1 MSPTKNLERLPNI
14 HIPPAPNYISVPIM
28 REAMFYEKLADDK
41 VKCHLC
47 NHFCTIAPDK
57 RGICSVRENRKGV
70 LYSLVYGRVIA
81 SGVDP
86 IEKKPLF
93 NFLPGTESFSIA
105 TVGCNFKCRWCQNW
119 NISQISRTAKEIPG
133 HDMTPEDVVWS
144 ATQHD
149 CKTIAYTYTEPTIFT
164 EFALDVMKLAHKS
177 GIKNVF
183 VTNGYTSEEALSE
196 ISQYLDAGNIDLKAF
211 RDETYRK
218 MCGARLEPVLDTIRR
233 YKELGIWLEVTTLVV
248 PTVNDSEE
256 ELREIARFIADV
268 GVEIPWHIS
277 QFYPQHRF
285 LDAPSTP
292 VEVLHRAREIGIEE
306 GLRYVYEGNIP
317 GMGNEN
323 TYCYRCKELLIKR
336 FGFSIIENRIEDGK
350 CFNCG
355 AEIDGVF

>member
-1 MSPTKNLERLPNI
+1 M
-14 HIPPAPNYISVPIM
+14 SVPIM
-28 REAMFYEKLADDK
+28 KEAMFYEKLADDK

-47 NHFCTIAPDK
+47 NHFCTIAPGK

-70 LYSLVYGRVIA
+70 LYSLVYGRIIA

-93 NFLPGTESFSIA
+93 NVLPGTESFSIA
-105 TVGCNFKCRWCQNW
+105 TAGCNFKCRWCQNW

-133 HDMTPEDVVWS
+133 HDITPEDVVWS

-149 CKTIAYTYTEPTIFT
+149 CETIAYTYTEPTVFM
-164 EFALDVMKLAHKS
+164 EFALDVMKLAHRS

-183 VTNGYTSEEALSE
+183 VSNGYTSEEALSE
-196 ISQYLDAGNIDLKAF
+196 ISRYLDAGNVDLKAF

-256 ELREIARFIADV
+256 ELREIAGFIADV
-268 GVEIPWHIS
+268 DVAIPWHIS
-277 QFYPQHRF
+277 QFYPQYKF
-285 LDAPSTP
+285 LDAPPTP